1 MSAVLV
7 TGGAGFI
14 GSHLVDALI
23 TRSDDVAVL
32 DNLAKGRRERLPAGA
47 EFFQADLTDRLAVA
61 EVVEK
66 VRPAVIF
73 HLAAQ
78 ADVRVSVDDPL
89 ADAAVNVLGT
99 IDLLQQARR
108 VGARVV
114 FASTGGAIYGE
125 TERVPTPETE
135 PPRPEAPYGT
145 AKLCAEEYLRLFNR
159 LHGTTHT
166 ALRFANVY
174 GPRQDPWGEAGVVSI
189 FCGAAARGT
198 SPAVFGD
205 GRQTRD
211 YVYVGDVVRAL
222 LAAADR
228 PFGGAWNVG
237 TGVETSVLDLLDVLA
252 AVSGRP
258 VRPDF
263 RPARAG
269 ELQRSALD
277 CRRAADDLGWTPAT
291 SLAAGVAAVYRWI
304 RDGEA
309 PRAAA

>member
-1 MSAVLV
+1 
-7 TGGAGFI
+7 
-14 GSHLVDALI
+14 
-23 TRSDDVAVL
+23 
-32 DNLAKGRRERLPAGA
+32 
-47 EFFQADLTDRLAVA
+47 
-61 EVVEK
+61 
-66 VRPAVIF
+66 
-73 HLAAQ
+73 
-78 ADVRVSVDDPL
+78 
-89 ADAAVNVLGT
+89 
-99 IDLLQQARR
+99 
-108 VGARVV
+108 
-114 FASTGGAIYGE
+114 
-125 TERVPTPETE
+125 
-135 PPRPEAPYGT
+135 
-145 AKLCAEEYLRLFNR
+145 
-159 LHGTTHT
+159 
-166 ALRFANVY
+166 
-174 GPRQDPWGEAGVVSI
+174 
-189 FCGAAARGT
+189 